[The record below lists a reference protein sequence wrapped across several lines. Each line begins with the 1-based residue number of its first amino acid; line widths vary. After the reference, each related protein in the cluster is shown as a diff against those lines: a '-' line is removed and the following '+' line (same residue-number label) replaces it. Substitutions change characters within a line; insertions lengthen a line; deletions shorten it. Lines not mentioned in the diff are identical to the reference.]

1 MSDKATMRMKLFK
14 CHVRDCK
21 ASNVEP
27 LKWEA
32 FKQAHREAMAHAKMT
47 GFDAGNLAV
56 DMATRHARSIAR
68 KARDKAVCDMFDGDL
83 NLTVQ
88 QVANRFGLAASE
100 VNAILMNKAQ
110 AWANK

>member
-1 MSDKATMRMKLFK
+1 MSDKATMRMELFK
-14 CHVRDCK
+14 LHVRECE

-47 GFDAGNLAV
+47 GFDAGSLAI

-83 NLTVQ
+83 NVTVQ
-88 QVANRFGLAASE
+88 QVANRFGLATSE
-100 VNAILMNKAQ
+100 VDAILMNK
-110 AWANK
+110 

>member
-1 MSDKATMRMKLFK
+1 MSDKATMRMQLFK
-14 CHVRDCK
+14 CHVRECE

-27 LKWEA
+27 LKWET

-47 GFDAGNLAV
+47 GLDASNLAV

-83 NLTVQ
+83 NITIQ
-88 QVANRFGLAASE
+88 QVASRFGLATSE
-100 VNAILMNKAQ
+100 VSAILMSK
-110 AWANK
+110 

>member
-68 KARDKAVCDMFDGDL
+68 KVRDKAICHMFDSDL
-83 NLTVQ
+83 NITVQ
-88 QVANRFGLAASE
+88 QVANRFGLTTSE
-100 VNAILMNKAQ
+100 VNTILRWNDMNK
-110 AWANK
+110 